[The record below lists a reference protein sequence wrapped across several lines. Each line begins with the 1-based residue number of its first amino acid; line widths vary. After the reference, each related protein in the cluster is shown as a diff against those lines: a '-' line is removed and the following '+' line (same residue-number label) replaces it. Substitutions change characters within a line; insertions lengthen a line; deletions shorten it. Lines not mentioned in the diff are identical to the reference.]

1 MPELP
6 EVESVR
12 RSLLRSGLA
21 GRTITRAEIGWAN
34 TVKYPSAEELAA
46 SVAGRTVADIS
57 RRAKYLLFPL
67 AAPSTSSGQAASTL
81 VAHLGMTGNL
91 VVQPGEQPA
100 HPMTRH
106 TFALDDGRELRFVDA
121 RKFGKLWLADDLG
134 KILPPLGPEPLG
146 GDFTTEWL
154 ADVVHQAQRSGQGAA
169 AGTVHSGRR
178 RQHLRRRGPVPL
190 RHPPRPPGGGLVGG
204 RVGAAAA
211 GHHRLHQ
218 RRIRRLRPRPRPPL
232 ARTTGADGHLEPPP
246 RRQNPLPQLRRRN
259 DFHAD
264 SGAWNVVL
272 RGVPGLIHHRAHRGH
287 RDFLAYPLPLFV
299 LR

>member
-34 TVKYPSAEELAA
+34 TVKHPSAEELAA

-67 AAPSTSSGQAASTL
+67 AAPSTSSGQAADTL

-106 TFALDDGRELRFVDA
+106 TFALDDGRELRFVDG
-121 RKFGKLWLADDLG
+121 RKFGKLWLTDDLG

-154 ADVVHQAQRSGQGAA
+154 AASFTKRNAPVKALLLEQSIA
-169 AGTVHSGRR
+169 AGVGNIYADEALFLSGIRPGR
-178 RQHLRRRGPVPL
+178 PAADLSADELARLRQGIIDCINAGFAVYDRVRDLRWPEPPEPMGTWS
-190 RHPPRPPGGGLVGG
+190 HPRDAKTPCPNCGG
-204 RVGAAAA
+204 AM
-211 GHHRLHQ
+211 Q
-218 RRIRRLRPRPRPPL
+218 STRIRNRGTWYC
-232 ARTTGADGHLEPPP
+232 ARC
-246 RRQNPLPQLRRRN
+246 Q
-259 DFHAD
+259 
-264 SGAWNVVL
+264 
-272 RGVPGLIHHRAHRGH
+272 I
-287 RDFLAYPLPLFV
+287 
-299 LR
+299 